1 MKKFAAAL
9 CAMLLIPTMAGASGA
24 YYSVAELKEQVKT
37 AQNGAFEA
45 AVYLPDVEKLPILS
59 VKPKDVEK
67 SGQGELAGYPTAE
80 NKNEEKYDLNTNAK
94 RETHPETTY
103 ENLFLPTEAPDFK
116 QIYAAN
122 QPYSAEEAIR
132 RGAAFVQSLDEG
144 AEVLPLSLT
153 IQSPWI
159 IGGTGENYPC
169 QALTG
174 VGGYFVSYAPVLHGI
189 PVVGGIGMAF
199 EESAPI
205 SSTLRR
211 MLRAESRYIYM
222 MYAED
227 YCSLSGLNIWE
238 ESSVKAED
246 IPLCAFE
253 KIAQTIERNIENGT
267 IETVHDIM
275 LGYVVYMDETAEG
288 TDDAQTAAYAA
299 VPTWCASV
307 QYSGKWKDK
316 GWMMLNAQ
324 TGEAY
329 AYSSQNISDWYAPIV
344 GEN

>member
-1 MKKFAAAL
+1 MQKQ
-9 CAMLLIPTMAGASGA
+9 
-24 YYSVAELKEQVKT
+24 AELGTAPVGKLLTRLAIPAIT
-37 AQNGAFEA
+37 AQLVNMLYNLVDR
-45 AVYLPDVEKLPILS
+45 VYIGHLP
-59 VKPKDVEK
+59 
-67 SGQGELAGYPTAE
+67 
-80 NKNEEKYDLNTNAK
+80 
-94 RETHPETTY
+94 
-103 ENLFLPTEAPDFK
+103 
-116 QIYAAN
+116 
-122 QPYSAEEAIR
+122 
-132 RGAAFVQSLDEG
+132 
-144 AEVLPLSLT
+144 EVDT
-153 IQSPWI
+153 
-159 IGGTGENYPC
+159 

-199 EESAPI
+199 EESAVTSP
-205 SSTLRR
+205 TLRR
-211 MLRAESRYIYM
+211 MLCAESRYIYM

-246 IPLCAFE
+246 MPLCAFE
-253 KIAQTIERNIENGT
+253 KIAQTIERSIENGT
-267 IETVHDIM
+267 IETVHDIR

-299 VPTWCASV
+299 VPTWCVSV

-316 GWMMLNAQ
+316 GWMMMNAQ